1 MPSDTPSSDAES
13 SSQPNEADASDPP
26 RKPFVE
32 PELRHETDLIRGTG
46 DRHFFESTAS

>member
-1 MPSDTPSSDAES
+1 MPSDASSSGTES
-13 SSQPNEADASDPP
+13 SSQSDETDAPDES

-46 DRHFFESTAS
+46 DRRFFESTAS

>member
-1 MPSDTPSSDAES
+1 MPSDSPSPDPES
-13 SSQPNEADASDPP
+13 SSQSDETDAPDES

-46 DRHFFESTAS
+46 ERDFFASTAS